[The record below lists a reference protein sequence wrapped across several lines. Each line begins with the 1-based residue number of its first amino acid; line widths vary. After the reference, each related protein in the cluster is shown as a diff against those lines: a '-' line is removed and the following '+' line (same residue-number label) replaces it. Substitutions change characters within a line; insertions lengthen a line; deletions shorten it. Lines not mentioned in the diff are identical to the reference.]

1 MLRARVISIMIATT
15 LFLSLQTDWGMSLGS
30 NYTIMKNFNKRLIK
44 FKNVKPI
51 ESVAR
56 LKKEQIIKNAYKDEY
71 DNGGELNGVENK
83 KVDYK

>member
-1 MLRARVISIMIATT
+1 
-15 LFLSLQTDWGMSLGS
+15 MSLGS

>member
-1 MLRARVISIMIATT
+1 
-15 LFLSLQTDWGMSLGS
+15 MSLGS
-30 NYTIMKNFNKRLIK
+30 NYTIMKNFKKRLIK

>member
-1 MLRARVISIMIATT
+1 
-15 LFLSLQTDWGMSLGS
+15 MSLGS

-56 LKKEQIIKNAYKDEY
+56 FKKEQIIKNAYKDEY

>member
-1 MLRARVISIMIATT
+1 
-15 LFLSLQTDWGMSLGS
+15 MSLGS

-51 ESVAR
+51 ESVAQ

>member
-1 MLRARVISIMIATT
+1 
-15 LFLSLQTDWGMSLGS
+15 MSLGS

-71 DNGGELNGVENK
+71 DNGGKLNGVENK

>member
-1 MLRARVISIMIATT
+1 
-15 LFLSLQTDWGMSLGS
+15 MSLGS
-30 NYTIMKNFNKRLIK
+30 NYTIMKNFNTRLIK

>member
-1 MLRARVISIMIATT
+1 
-15 LFLSLQTDWGMSLGS
+15 MSLGS

-71 DNGGELNGVENK
+71 DNGGELNGDENK